1 MKIALAQLNY
11 TVGDFEQNT
20 KKIIDS
26 IIKAQKKEVDLI
38 VFSELSVCGYP
49 PLDFLENKDFIKKT
63 EQSILKIAKACLNI
77 TAIVGAPQINN
88 NPKGKKLYNSA
99 FVLSE
104 GKIID
109 SINKTLLPTYDI
121 FDEYRYFEPNTEF
134 KTIRVKNKKIALTI
148 CEDLWDN
155 QPVENSFAQSKLYTH
170 SPLQKIENDYDLII
184 NIAASPFSVSQ
195 ENIREEVLV
204 DNAKKY
210 KSSIIY
216 VNQVAAN
223 TELIF
228 DGNSM
233 LVDDKGEILHRLK
246 EFEEDFYLY
255 DSENLPKTQAKA
267 KDTNKTALLYKAIKI
282 GLKDYFSKMGFTK
295 AVLGLSGGID
305 SALVA
310 AIAVDALGKD
320 NVVGILMPSK
330 FSSDHSISDAVALAE
345 NLEIKHH
352 LVPIKDI
359 VSGFDSSLSELFSG
373 TSFGIAEENIQA
385 RSRGVILM
393 AFSNKFGHILLNTSN
408 KSEAAVG
415 YSTLYGDMNGGL
427 SILGDVYK
435 TDVFKLCHYINR
447 EQEIIPNNTIV
458 KPPSA
463 ELRPDQ
469 KDSDSLPD
477 YDTLDSI
484 LHLYIEKKYS
494 LQEIIDAGFNKETV
508 KKTILMVNRNEYKRF
523 QSPPILRVST
533 KAFGL
538 GRRMPLVAKYD
549 F

>member
-11 TVGDFEQNT
+11 IIGDFDKNSE
-20 KKIIDS
+20 KIIS
-26 IIKAQKKEVDLI
+26 LINKVKKQNVDLI
-38 VFSELSVCGYP
+38 VFSELSICGYP
-49 PLDFLENKDFIKKT
+49 PLDFLENKDFIEKANL
-63 EQSILKIAKACLNI
+63 SLLKIAKACTNI
-77 TAIVGAPQINN
+77 TAIVGAPNINTQ
-88 NPKGKKLYNSA
+88 PKGKKLYNSA

-109 SINKTLLPTYDI
+109 SVNKTLLPTYDI

-134 KTIRVKNKKIALTI
+134 KNIKIQQKKIALTI
-148 CEDLWDN
+148 CEDLWDD
-155 QPVENSFAQSKLYTH
+155 QPVENSFAQSKLYTV
-170 SPLQKIENDYDLII
+170 SPLKELKDDFDFVI
-184 NIAASPFSVSQ
+184 NIAASPFSIAQ
-195 ENIREEVLV
+195 EKVRKQVLV

-210 KSSIIY
+210 NKTIIY

-228 DGNSM
+228 EGSSM
-233 LVDDKGEILHRLK
+233 VINNKGELVHQLK
-246 EFEEDFYLY
+246 KFEEDLY
-255 DSENLPKTQAKA
+255 IYDTENPNLENTIPNT
-267 KDTNKTALLYKAIKI
+267 DNETELLYKALKL
-282 GLKDYFSKMGFTK
+282 GLSDYFKKMGFKK

-330 FSSDHSISDAVALAE
+330 FSSDHSITDAVDLAH
-345 NLEIKHH
+345 NLGIKHH
-352 LVPIKDI
+352 TIPIKNI
-359 VSGFDSSLSELFSG
+359 VDSFDESMKDVFEG
-373 TSFGIAEENIQA
+373 TQFGIAEENIQA

-393 AFSNKFGHILLNTSN
+393 AYSNKFGFILLNTSN

-435 TDVFKLCHYINR
+435 TDVFKLCHFINKER
-447 EQEIIPNNTIV
+447 EIIPHNTIV

-477 YDTLDSI
+477 YDTLDEI
-484 LHLYIEKKYS
+484 LKLYIEKKYS
-494 LQEIIDAGFNKETV
+494 LEEIIAAGFEKDIV
-508 KKTILMVNRNEYKRF
+508 QKTILMVNRNEYKRF
-523 QSPPILRVST
+523 QSPPILRVSV